1 MDSAIP
7 THSDLALIMSA
18 DIQLPPLDKDGHLV
32 NYLDWTPEVACLLA
46 ARDQLELN
54 DEHLKVLEGMREYYH
69 RFEHAPA
76 TRPLIKFLMQTV
88 SSDLTNAHLM
98 ALFNTGLVA
107 RTLARLAG
115 LPKPA
120 NCL

>member
-1 MDSAIP
+1 MQDS
-7 THSDLALIMSA
+7 TLFN
-18 DIQLPPLDKDGHLV
+18 QNLPDQNLPALDKDGHLV
-32 NYLDWTPEVACLLA
+32 NHLDWTPDVARLLA
-46 ARDQLELN
+46 AREQLILS
-54 DEHLKVLEGMREYYH
+54 DEHLQVLQGMREYYR

-88 SSDLTNAHLM
+88 SADLTNAHLM

>member
-1 MDSAIP
+1 
-7 THSDLALIMSA
+7 MSEV
-18 DIQLPPLDKDGHLV
+18 QLPALDKDGHLV
-32 NYLDWTPEVACLLA
+32 NHLEWTPAVARLLA
-46 ARDQLELN
+46 ARDQLHLS
-54 DEHLKVLEGMREYYH
+54 DEHLNVLQAMREYYR

-88 SSDLTNAHLM
+88 GHDCTNAHLM
-98 ALFNTGLVA
+98 ALFKTGLVA